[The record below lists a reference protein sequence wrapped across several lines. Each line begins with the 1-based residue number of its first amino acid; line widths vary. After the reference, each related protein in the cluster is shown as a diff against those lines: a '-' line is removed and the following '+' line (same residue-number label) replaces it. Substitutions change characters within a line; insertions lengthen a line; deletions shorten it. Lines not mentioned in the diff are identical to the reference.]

1 MATLLQTYKRSDFQR
16 VKGSGKTER
25 FINLITGKEVS
36 RRTRDAAVRGISN
49 EKLAIANKAI
59 SEAEQLARP
68 ARGRTSARKLAPVI
82 KADVVKAR
90 KEEKERKAK
99 KAAAEKEQ
107 RGIERKIERAK
118 TKRVKTPKISKRL
131 LKPGKI
137 SRTVDFD
144 DPYKLDGI
152 LEEVRATPEIFAYYL
167 GFDAVHEK
175 SGRRVDITL
184 YTREAANNI
193 ITGEE
198 FAQAVDDYLAE
209 HRYLIVSSYW
219 IRLVFYE
226 KYASKLAKDKGV
238 KWQNRK

>member
-1 MATLLQTYKRSDFQR
+1 MASLIQFFQKSDFQR
-16 VKGSGKTER
+16 VKGSGRSER
-25 FINLITGKEVS
+25 FINLITGQEVS

-49 EKLAIANKAI
+49 ERLAIANKI
-59 SEAEQLARP
+59 SNEAEQLARP
-68 ARGRTSARKLAPVI
+68 ARGRTSAKKLAPAI

-90 KEEKERKAK
+90 KEVKEAKVK

-118 TKRVKTPKISKRL
+118 TKKVKTPKISRRL

-137 SRTVDFD
+137 SRTIDFD
-144 DPYKLDGI
+144 DPVKLDGI
-152 LEEVRATPEIFAYYL
+152 LEEVRKVPEIFAYYL

-184 YTREAANNI
+184 FTREEKDMV
-193 ITGEE
+193 ITSEQ
-198 FAQAVDDYLAE
+198 FAKAVDDYLNG
-209 HRYLIVSSYW
+209 HRYLIISSYW

-226 KYASKLAKDKGV
+226 KYASQLAKDKNV
-238 KWQNRK
+238 KWQQRK